1 MSLSHALL
9 GLINYQPA
17 TGYEL
22 KATFNKSVHFFWNA
36 TLPQIY
42 RTLNQM
48 EKRGWLTLKVKHQNG
63 KPSRKVYDITKAGRE
78 EFKRWLTE
86 PPEMPEPRNA
96 MLIKIFF
103 GNRMK
108 PSQFA
113 SHLKAWREFH
123 ANLLQ
128 RYEEEVPS
136 VIQRY
141 ANATGAFGD
150 TPYWMLTLDYGRKVD
165 RVVLEWCN
173 EALRQI
179 EGKSGKDARPKKSG
193 SPSKKG
199 RQKPAGPDGNKE
211 KISQSVKRR
220 LSP

>member
-9 GLINYQPA
+9 GLINCHPT

-22 KATFNKSVHFFWNA
+22 KATFDKSIHFFWNA

-42 RTLNQM
+42 RTLAQM
-48 EKRGWLTLKVKHQNG
+48 EKKGWLTLTVKHQNG
-63 KPSRKVYDITKAGRE
+63 KPSRKVYHITKAGQE

-86 PPEMPEPRNA
+86 PPEMPETRNP

-103 GNRMK
+103 GHHMK

-113 SHLKAWREFH
+113 AHLRAWRAVH

-128 RYEEEVPS
+128 RYDKEVPLATK
-136 VIQRY
+136 QY
-141 ANATGAFGD
+141 AQATGAFKD
-150 TPYWMLTLDYGRKVD
+150 ALYWSLTLDYGREVD
-165 RVVLEWCN
+165 RMGLGWGG

-179 EGKSGKDARPKKSG
+179 G
-193 SPSKKG
+193 
-199 RQKPAGPDGNKE
+199 E
-211 KISQSVKRR
+211 K
-220 LSP
+220 

>member
-9 GLINYQPA
+9 GLINYQHA

-22 KATFNKSVHFFWNA
+22 KATFNKSIHFFWNA

-48 EKRGWLTLKVKHQNG
+48 EKRGWLTLKVEHQNG

-78 EFKRWLTE
+78 EFERWLTE

-103 GNRMK
+103 GNHMK

-113 SHLKAWREFH
+113 AHLKAWREYH

-136 VIQRY
+136 VIKRY

-150 TPYWMLTLDYGRKVD
+150 APYWTLTLDYGRKVD

-179 EGKSGKDARPKKSG
+179 EDKSGKDARPKKSV
-193 SPSKKG
+193 SPRKKM
-199 RQKPAGPDGNKE
+199 RQK
-211 KISQSVKRR
+211 
-220 LSP
+220 LT